1 MVQREVQVLLKK
13 CLCCCHVP
21 KCKIQEVE
29 EVQVLFDEV
38 LVLVQRAKV
47 QIEEVQVL
55 SRKVLVLVQGVKV
68 QFEEVLVW
76 CNVLVCYCGA
86 LSSSWSLCGAL
97 GIAAIKFVSSFSQL
111 LWNLSWLVE
120 Q

>member
-47 QIEEVQVL
+47 QIEEV
-55 SRKVLVLVQGVKV
+55 
-68 QFEEVLVW
+68 LVW

-86 LSSSWSLCGAL
+86 LSSTWSLCGAL
-97 GIAAIKFVSSFSQL
+97 GIAAIKFVSSIFSAIVE
-111 LWNLSWLVE
+111 LVLVSCAVL
-120 Q
+120 